1 MKKRTAVIIL
11 VLVAAF
17 LLVETASVITYP
29 NEYKVIKTMGK
40 ISRVTTEP
48 GFSLRIPLVQS
59 ETTISKSRQLYDIAP
74 TEIYTSDK
82 KKMEVDAYIIWR
94 VTDPIKFTQTLNSSK
109 ASAESKISAMVYGAL
124 KATVSST
131 SQEELI
137 ASRDAAL
144 DMTVEE
150 DILSDVEIQDITS
163 EDLQEN
169 AQAEDGTQ
177 PAGSAPAADGTQPA
191 ENQPAGSAPA
201 ADGTQ
206 PAENQPAGS
215 APAADGTQPAE
226 NQPAADGT
234 QPQETSEQPQETPDG
249 MKVID
254 ENTRVISLSSKILEQ
269 LDKDYDPEQYGIEI
283 QMVKIKKLDLPDE
296 NKDAVYNRMITERKN
311 IAAAYKAQGESEA
324 QKIRNMTDRE
334 TEVMLSEANAKAA
347 RLEAE
352 GEAEYMKILSD
363 AYNDPD
369 KAEYYLFVRQLDA
382 AKKSLKNGNTTLFLD
397 SDSPLASIFEN
408 SGE

>member
-1 MKKRTAVIIL
+1 MKKHTGKIL
-11 VLVAAF
+11 AALVVVY
-17 LLVETASVITYP
+17 LLVNMAAVITYP
-29 NEYKVIKTMGK
+29 NQYKVIKTMGK

-48 GFSLRIPLVQS
+48 GFSFRIPLLQS
-59 ETTISKSRQLYDIAP
+59 ETTISKARQLYDIAP

-94 VTDPIKFTQTLNSSK
+94 VTDPVKFTQTLNSST
-109 ASAESKISAMVYGAL
+109 ASAESKISAMVYGSL

-144 DMTVEE
+144 DKAEE
-150 DILSDVEIQDITS
+150 DDALDVEVQDITS
-163 EDLQEN
+163 EDLKEDTEASSGAGSTGAVGTETTGTESKEQSKET
-169 AQAEDGTQ
+169 EDGMT
-177 PAGSAPAADGTQPA
+177 
-191 ENQPAGSAPA
+191 
-201 ADGTQ
+201 
-206 PAENQPAGS
+206 
-215 APAADGTQPAE
+215 
-226 NQPAADGT
+226 
-234 QPQETSEQPQETPDG
+234 
-249 MKVID
+249 VID
-254 ENTRVISLSSKILEQ
+254 ENTRVISLSNKILEQ
-269 LDKDYDPEQYGIEI
+269 LNKDYDPEQYGIEI

-324 QKIRNMTDRE
+324 QKIRNTTDRE
-334 TEVMLSEANAKAA
+334 TAVMLSEAEATAD

-352 GEAEYMKILSD
+352 GEAEYMRILSD

-382 AKKSLKNGNTTLFLD
+382 AKKSLENGNTTLFLD
-397 SDSPLASIFEN
+397 SDSPLASIFEQ
-408 SGE
+408 

>member
-1 MKKRTAVIIL
+1 MKKHIGKI
-11 VLVAAF
+11 VAALVVVY
-17 LLVETASVITYP
+17 LLVNMAAVITYP
-29 NEYKVIKTMGK
+29 NQYKVIKTMGK

-48 GFSLRIPLVQS
+48 GFSFRIPLLQS
-59 ETTISKSRQLYDIAP
+59 ETTISKARQLYDIAP

-94 VTDPIKFTQTLNSSK
+94 VTDPVKFTQTLNSST
-109 ASAESKISAMVYGAL
+109 ASAESKISAMVYGSL

-144 DMTVEE
+144 DKAEE
-150 DILSDVEIQDITS
+150 DDALDVEVQDITS
-163 EDLQEN
+163 EDLKEDTEASSGAGSTGAAGTETTGTESKEQSKET
-169 AQAEDGTQ
+169 EDGMT
-177 PAGSAPAADGTQPA
+177 
-191 ENQPAGSAPA
+191 
-201 ADGTQ
+201 
-206 PAENQPAGS
+206 
-215 APAADGTQPAE
+215 
-226 NQPAADGT
+226 
-234 QPQETSEQPQETPDG
+234 
-249 MKVID
+249 VID
-254 ENTRVISLSSKILEQ
+254 ENTRVISLSNKILEQ
-269 LDKDYDPEQYGIEI
+269 LNKDYDPEQYGIEI

-324 QKIRNMTDRE
+324 QKIRNTTDRE
-334 TEVMLSEANAKAA
+334 TAVMLSEAEATAD

-352 GEAEYMKILSD
+352 GEAEYMRILSD

-382 AKKSLKNGNTTLFLD
+382 AKKSLENGNTTLFLD
-397 SDSPLASIFEN
+397 SDSPLASIFEQ
-408 SGE
+408 

>member
-1 MKKRTAVIIL
+1 MKKHIGKILAALVVVYIL
-11 VLVAAF
+11 VNMAA
-17 LLVETASVITYP
+17 VITYP
-29 NEYKVIKTMGK
+29 NQYKVIKTMGK

-48 GFSLRIPLVQS
+48 GFSLRIPLIQS
-59 ETTISKSRQLYDIAP
+59 ENTISKARQLYDIAP

-94 VTDPIKFTQTLNSSK
+94 VTDPVKFTQTLNSST
-109 ASAESKISAMVYGAL
+109 ASAESKISAMVYGSL

-144 DMTVEE
+144 DKAEE
-150 DILSDVEIQDITS
+150 DDVLDVEVQDITS
-163 EDLQEN
+163 EDLKEET
-169 AQAEDGTQ
+169 ATEASSEAGSTGETGTDTTGTESKETEDGMT
-177 PAGSAPAADGTQPA
+177 
-191 ENQPAGSAPA
+191 
-201 ADGTQ
+201 
-206 PAENQPAGS
+206 
-215 APAADGTQPAE
+215 
-226 NQPAADGT
+226 
-234 QPQETSEQPQETPDG
+234 
-249 MKVID
+249 VID
-254 ENTRVISLSSKILEQ
+254 ENTRVISLSNKILEQ
-269 LDKDYDPEQYGIEI
+269 LNKDYDPEQYGIEI

-324 QKIRNMTDRE
+324 QKIRNTTDRE
-334 TEVMLSEANAKAA
+334 TAVMLSEAEATAD

-352 GEAEYMKILSD
+352 GEAEYMRILSD

-382 AKKSLKNGNTTLFLD
+382 AKKSLENGNTTLFLD
-397 SDSPLASIFEN
+397 SDSPLASIFEQ
-408 SGE
+408 E

>member
-1 MKKRTAVIIL
+1 MKKHIGKIL
-11 VLVAAF
+11 VALVVVY
-17 LLVETASVITYP
+17 LLVNMAAVITYP
-29 NEYKVIKTMGK
+29 NQYKVIKTMGK

-48 GFSLRIPLVQS
+48 GFSFRIPLIQS
-59 ETTISKSRQLYDIAP
+59 ETTISKARQLYDIAP

-94 VTDPIKFTQTLNSSK
+94 VTDPVKFTQTLNSST
-109 ASAESKISAMVYGAL
+109 ASAESKISAMVYGSL

-144 DMTVEE
+144 DKAEE
-150 DILSDVEIQDITS
+150 DDTLDVEVQDITS
-163 EDLQEN
+163 EDLKEDTEASSGAGSTGAAGTETTGTESKEQSKET
-169 AQAEDGTQ
+169 EDGMT
-177 PAGSAPAADGTQPA
+177 
-191 ENQPAGSAPA
+191 
-201 ADGTQ
+201 
-206 PAENQPAGS
+206 
-215 APAADGTQPAE
+215 
-226 NQPAADGT
+226 
-234 QPQETSEQPQETPDG
+234 
-249 MKVID
+249 VID
-254 ENTRVISLSSKILEQ
+254 ENTRVISLSNKILEQ
-269 LDKDYDPEQYGIEI
+269 LNKDYDPEQYGIEI

-324 QKIRNMTDRE
+324 QKIRNPTDRE
-334 TEVMLSEANAKAA
+334 TAVMLSEAEATAD

-352 GEAEYMKILSD
+352 GEAEYMRILSD

-382 AKKSLKNGNTTLFLD
+382 AKKSLENGNTTLFLD
-397 SDSPLASIFEN
+397 SDSPLASIFEQ
-408 SGE
+408 

>member
-1 MKKRTAVIIL
+1 MKKHIGKIL
-11 VLVAAF
+11 VALVVVY
-17 LLVETASVITYP
+17 LLVNMAAVITYP
-29 NEYKVIKTMGK
+29 NQYKVIKTMGK

-48 GFSLRIPLVQS
+48 GFSFRIPLIQS
-59 ETTISKSRQLYDIAP
+59 ETTISKARQLYDIAP

-94 VTDPIKFTQTLNSSK
+94 VTDPVKFTQTLNSST
-109 ASAESKISAMVYGAL
+109 ASAESKISAMVYGSL

-144 DMTVEE
+144 DKAEE
-150 DILSDVEIQDITS
+150 DDTLDVEVQDITS
-163 EDLQEN
+163 EDLKEDTEASSGAGSTGAAGTETTGTESKEQSKET
-169 AQAEDGTQ
+169 EDGMT
-177 PAGSAPAADGTQPA
+177 
-191 ENQPAGSAPA
+191 
-201 ADGTQ
+201 
-206 PAENQPAGS
+206 
-215 APAADGTQPAE
+215 
-226 NQPAADGT
+226 
-234 QPQETSEQPQETPDG
+234 
-249 MKVID
+249 VID
-254 ENTRVISLSSKILEQ
+254 ENTRVISLSNKILEQ
-269 LDKDYDPEQYGIEI
+269 LNKDYDPEQYGIGI

-324 QKIRNMTDRE
+324 QKIRNTTDRE
-334 TEVMLSEANAKAA
+334 TAVMLSEAEATAD

-352 GEAEYMKILSD
+352 GEAEYMRILSD

-382 AKKSLKNGNTTLFLD
+382 AKKSLENGNTTLFLD
-397 SDSPLASIFEN
+397 SDSPLASIFEQ
-408 SGE
+408 

>member
-1 MKKRTAVIIL
+1 MKKNSGIILLLVII
-11 VLVAAF
+11 VY
-17 LLVETASVITYP
+17 LLVNMASVVTYP

-59 ETTISKSRQLYDIAP
+59 ETTISKARQLYDIAP

-82 KKMEVDAYIIWR
+82 KKMEVDAYIIWK
-94 VTDPIKFTQTLNSSK
+94 VTDPVKFTQTLNSST

-124 KATVSST
+124 KNTVSST

-144 DMTVEE
+144 DKAENDDT
-150 DILSDVEIQDITS
+150 LSDIDIQDITS
-163 EDLQEN
+163 DDIETQDGQTE
-169 AQAEDGTQ
+169 QSGEGQTGQSEEEKPKETEDGMT
-177 PAGSAPAADGTQPA
+177 
-191 ENQPAGSAPA
+191 
-201 ADGTQ
+201 
-206 PAENQPAGS
+206 
-215 APAADGTQPAE
+215 
-226 NQPAADGT
+226 
-234 QPQETSEQPQETPDG
+234 
-249 MKVID
+249 VID

-269 LDKDYDPEQYGIEI
+269 LNKDYDPEQYGIEV

-311 IAAAYKAQGESEA
+311 IAAAYRAQGESEA
-324 QKIRNMTDRE
+324 QKIRNTTDRE
-334 TEVMLSEANAKAA
+334 TAVMLSEAEANAD

-352 GEAEYMKILSD
+352 GEAEYMRILSD

-382 AKKSLKNGNTTLFLD
+382 AKKSLENGNTTLFLD
-397 SDSPLASIFEN
+397 SDSPLASIFETN
-408 SGE
+408 E

>member
-1 MKKRTAVIIL
+1 MKKHIGKIL
-11 VLVAAF
+11 AALVVVY
-17 LLVETASVITYP
+17 LLVNMAAVITYP
-29 NEYKVIKTMGK
+29 NQYKVIKTMGK

-48 GFSLRIPLVQS
+48 GFSLRIPLIQS
-59 ETTISKSRQLYDIAP
+59 ESTISKARQLYDIAP

-94 VTDPIKFTQTLNSSK
+94 VTDPVKFTQTLNSST
-109 ASAESKISAMVYGAL
+109 ASAESKISAMVYGSL

-144 DMTVEE
+144 DKAEE
-150 DILSDVEIQDITS
+150 DDALDVEVQDITS
-163 EDLQEN
+163 EDLKEDTEASSGAGSTGAAGTETTGTESKEQSKET
-169 AQAEDGTQ
+169 EDGMT
-177 PAGSAPAADGTQPA
+177 
-191 ENQPAGSAPA
+191 
-201 ADGTQ
+201 
-206 PAENQPAGS
+206 
-215 APAADGTQPAE
+215 
-226 NQPAADGT
+226 
-234 QPQETSEQPQETPDG
+234 
-249 MKVID
+249 VID
-254 ENTRVISLSSKILEQ
+254 ENTRVISLSNKILEQ
-269 LDKDYDPEQYGIEI
+269 LNKDYDPEQYGIEI

-324 QKIRNMTDRE
+324 QKIRNTTDRE
-334 TEVMLSEANAKAA
+334 TAVMLSEAEATAD

-352 GEAEYMKILSD
+352 GEAEYMRILSD

-382 AKKSLKNGNTTLFLD
+382 AKKSLENGNTTLFLD
-397 SDSPLASIFEN
+397 SDSPLASIFEQ
-408 SGE
+408 

>member
-150 DILSDVEIQDITS
+150 DTLSDVEIQDITS

-177 PAGSAPAADGTQPA
+177 PASGTQPAADGTQPA
-191 ENQPAGSAPA
+191 ENQPL
-201 ADGTQ
+201 
-206 PAENQPAGS
+206 GS

>member
-1 MKKRTAVIIL
+1 MKKHIGKIL
-11 VLVAAF
+11 AALVVVY
-17 LLVETASVITYP
+17 LLVNMAAVITYP
-29 NEYKVIKTMGK
+29 NQYKVIKTMGK

-48 GFSLRIPLVQS
+48 GFSFRIPLIQS
-59 ETTISKSRQLYDIAP
+59 ETTISKARQLYDIAP

-94 VTDPIKFTQTLNSSK
+94 VTDPVKFTQTLNSST
-109 ASAESKISAMVYGAL
+109 ASAESKISAMVYGSL

-144 DMTVEE
+144 DKTEE
-150 DILSDVEIQDITS
+150 DDALDVEVQDITS
-163 EDLQEN
+163 EDLKEDTEASSGAGSTGAAGTETTGTESKEQSKET
-169 AQAEDGTQ
+169 EDGMT
-177 PAGSAPAADGTQPA
+177 
-191 ENQPAGSAPA
+191 
-201 ADGTQ
+201 
-206 PAENQPAGS
+206 
-215 APAADGTQPAE
+215 
-226 NQPAADGT
+226 
-234 QPQETSEQPQETPDG
+234 
-249 MKVID
+249 VID
-254 ENTRVISLSSKILEQ
+254 ENTRVISLSNKILEQ
-269 LDKDYDPEQYGIEI
+269 LNKDYDPEQYGIEI

-324 QKIRNMTDRE
+324 QKIRNTTDRE
-334 TEVMLSEANAKAA
+334 TAVMLSEAEATAD

-352 GEAEYMKILSD
+352 GEAEYMRILSD

-382 AKKSLKNGNTTLFLD
+382 AKKSLENGNTTLFLD
-397 SDSPLASIFEN
+397 SDSPLASIFEQ
-408 SGE
+408 

>member
-206 PAENQPAGS
+206 PAEN
-215 APAADGTQPAE
+215 GT
-226 NQPAADGT
+226 QPAADGT

>member
-1 MKKRTAVIIL
+1 MKKHIGKIL
-11 VLVAAF
+11 VALIVVY
-17 LLVETASVITYP
+17 LLVNMAAVITYP
-29 NEYKVIKTMGK
+29 NQYKVIKTMGK

-48 GFSLRIPLVQS
+48 GFSFRIPLVQS
-59 ETTISKSRQLYDIAP
+59 ETTISKARQLYDIAP

-94 VTDPIKFTQTLNSSK
+94 VTDPVKFTQTLNSST

-144 DMTVEE
+144 DKAEE
-150 DILSDVEIQDITS
+150 DDALDVEVQDITS
-163 EDLQEN
+163 EDLKEDTGGSSGGNSEGDVNETETDSHEQSKET
-169 AQAEDGTQ
+169 EDGMT
-177 PAGSAPAADGTQPA
+177 
-191 ENQPAGSAPA
+191 
-201 ADGTQ
+201 
-206 PAENQPAGS
+206 
-215 APAADGTQPAE
+215 
-226 NQPAADGT
+226 
-234 QPQETSEQPQETPDG
+234 
-249 MKVID
+249 VID
-254 ENTRVISLSSKILEQ
+254 ENTRVISLSNKILEQ
-269 LDKDYDPEQYGIEI
+269 LNKDYDPEQYGIEI

-324 QKIRNMTDRE
+324 QKIRNTTDRE
-334 TEVMLSEANAKAA
+334 TAVMLSEAEATAD

-352 GEAEYMKILSD
+352 GEAEYMRILSD

-382 AKKSLKNGNTTLFLD
+382 AKKSLENGNTTLFLD
-397 SDSPLASIFEN
+397 SDSPLASIFEQQ
-408 SGE
+408 E

>member
-1 MKKRTAVIIL
+1 MKKHIGKIL
-11 VLVAAF
+11 AALVVVY
-17 LLVETASVITYP
+17 LLVNMAAVITYP
-29 NEYKVIKTMGK
+29 NQYKVIKTMGK

-48 GFSLRIPLVQS
+48 GFSFRIPLLQS
-59 ETTISKSRQLYDIAP
+59 ETTISKARQLYDIAP

-94 VTDPIKFTQTLNSSK
+94 VTDPVKFTQTLNSST
-109 ASAESKISAMVYGAL
+109 ASAESKISAMVYGSL

-144 DMTVEE
+144 DKAEE
-150 DILSDVEIQDITS
+150 DDALDVEVQDITS
-163 EDLQEN
+163 EDLKEDLKEDTEASSGAGSTGAAGTETTGTESKEQSKET
-169 AQAEDGTQ
+169 EDGMT
-177 PAGSAPAADGTQPA
+177 
-191 ENQPAGSAPA
+191 
-201 ADGTQ
+201 
-206 PAENQPAGS
+206 
-215 APAADGTQPAE
+215 
-226 NQPAADGT
+226 
-234 QPQETSEQPQETPDG
+234 
-249 MKVID
+249 VID
-254 ENTRVISLSSKILEQ
+254 ENTRVISLSNKILEQ
-269 LDKDYDPEQYGIEI
+269 LNKDYDPEQYGIEI

-324 QKIRNMTDRE
+324 QKIRNTTDRE
-334 TEVMLSEANAKAA
+334 TAVMLSEAEATAD

-352 GEAEYMKILSD
+352 GEAEYMRILSD

-382 AKKSLKNGNTTLFLD
+382 AKKSLENGNTTLFLD
-397 SDSPLASIFEN
+397 SDSPLASIFEQ
-408 SGE
+408 

>member
-1 MKKRTAVIIL
+1 MKKHSGTVI
-11 VLVAAF
+11 VL
-17 LLVETASVITYP
+17 LLALFAIINLASVITYP

-48 GFSLRIPLVQS
+48 GFSLRIPLIQS
-59 ETTISKSRQLYDIAP
+59 ETTIPRSRQLYDIAP

-94 VTDPIKFTQTLNSSK
+94 VTDPVKFTQTLNSSTT
-109 ASAESKISAMVYGAL
+109 SAESKISAMVYGAL

-144 DMTVEE
+144 DKNVEE
-150 DILSDVEIQDITS
+150 DGLSDLEVQDITS
-163 EDLQEN
+163 EDLQEE
-169 AQAEDGTQ
+169 AAET
-177 PAGSAPAADGTQPA
+177 
-191 ENQPAGSAPA
+191 E
-201 ADGTQ
+201 
-206 PAENQPAGS
+206 
-215 APAADGTQPAE
+215 
-226 NQPAADGT
+226 
-234 QPQETSEQPQETPDG
+234 DG

-254 ENTRVISLSSKILEQ
+254 QNTRVISLSTKILDQ
-269 LDKDYDPEQYGIEI
+269 LSRDYDPEQYGIEI
-283 QMVKIKKLDLPDE
+283 QMVKIKKLDLPNE
-296 NKDAVYNRMITERKN
+296 NKDAVYNRMITERRN
-311 IAAAYKAQGESEA
+311 IAAAYRAQGESEA
-324 QKIRNMTDRE
+324 QKIRNTTDRE
-334 TEVMLSEANAKAA
+334 TAVMLSEAQASAD

-382 AKKSLKNGNTTLFLD
+382 AKKSLENGNTTLFLD
-397 SDSPLASIFEN
+397 SDSPLASLFEAEN
-408 SGE
+408 

>member
-1 MKKRTAVIIL
+1 MKKHSGTVI
-11 VLVAAF
+11 VL
-17 LLVETASVITYP
+17 LLALFAIINLASVITYP

-48 GFSLRIPLVQS
+48 GFSLRIPLIQS
-59 ETTISKSRQLYDIAP
+59 ETTIPRSRQLYDIAP

-94 VTDPIKFTQTLNSSK
+94 VTDPVKFTQTLNSSTT
-109 ASAESKISAMVYGAL
+109 SAESKISAMVYGAL

-144 DMTVEE
+144 DKNVDE
-150 DILSDVEIQDITS
+150 DGLSDLEIQDITS
-163 EDLQEN
+163 EDLQEE
-169 AQAEDGTQ
+169 AAET
-177 PAGSAPAADGTQPA
+177 
-191 ENQPAGSAPA
+191 E
-201 ADGTQ
+201 
-206 PAENQPAGS
+206 
-215 APAADGTQPAE
+215 
-226 NQPAADGT
+226 
-234 QPQETSEQPQETPDG
+234 DG

-254 ENTRVISLSSKILEQ
+254 QNTRVISLSTKILDQ
-269 LDKDYDPEQYGIEI
+269 LSRDYDPEQYGIEI
-283 QMVKIKKLDLPDE
+283 QMVKIKKLDLPNE
-296 NKDAVYNRMITERKN
+296 NKDAVYNRMITERRN
-311 IAAAYKAQGESEA
+311 IAAAYRAQGESEA
-324 QKIRNMTDRE
+324 QKIRNTTDRE
-334 TEVMLSEANAKAA
+334 TAVMLSEAQANAD

-382 AKKSLKNGNTTLFLD
+382 AKKSLENGNTTLFLD
-397 SDSPLASIFEN
+397 SDSPLASLFETDN
-408 SGE
+408 

>member
-1 MKKRTAVIIL
+1 MKKHIGKIL
-11 VLVAAF
+11 AALVVVYLIVNMAA
-17 LLVETASVITYP
+17 VITYP
-29 NEYKVIKTMGK
+29 NQYKVIKTMGK

-48 GFSLRIPLVQS
+48 GFSLRIPLIQS
-59 ETTISKSRQLYDIAP
+59 ETTISKARQLYDIAP

-94 VTDPIKFTQTLNSSK
+94 VTDPVKFTQTLNSST
-109 ASAESKISAMVYGAL
+109 ASAESKISAMVYGSL

-144 DMTVEE
+144 DKAEE
-150 DILSDVEIQDITS
+150 DDALDVEVQDITS
-163 EDLQEN
+163 EDLKEETETSSGVGSTGEADTTGTGTESQE
-169 AQAEDGTQ
+169 QSKETEDGMT
-177 PAGSAPAADGTQPA
+177 
-191 ENQPAGSAPA
+191 
-201 ADGTQ
+201 
-206 PAENQPAGS
+206 
-215 APAADGTQPAE
+215 
-226 NQPAADGT
+226 
-234 QPQETSEQPQETPDG
+234 
-249 MKVID
+249 VID
-254 ENTRVISLSSKILEQ
+254 ENTRVISLSNKILEQ
-269 LDKDYDPEQYGIEI
+269 LNKDYDPEQYGIEI

-324 QKIRNMTDRE
+324 QKIRNTTDRE
-334 TEVMLSEANAKAA
+334 TAVMLSEAEATAD

-352 GEAEYMKILSD
+352 GEAEYMRILSD

-382 AKKSLKNGNTTLFLD
+382 AKKSLENGNTTLFLD
-397 SDSPLASIFEN
+397 SDSPLASIFEQ
-408 SGE
+408 E

>member
-150 DILSDVEIQDITS
+150 DTLSDVEIQDITS

-169 AQAEDGTQ
+169 AQAEDGT
-177 PAGSAPAADGTQPA
+177 
-191 ENQPAGSAPA
+191 QPAGSAPA